1 MFCNGDINKFYKNV
15 FHHTNTCM
23 IGKKLMKHSYLK
35 KEFYISL
42 NMEAITDADYKHA
55 KEFKKALK

>member
-1 MFCNGDINKFYKNV
+1 MVISINFFWCYKNV
-15 FHHTNTCM
+15 FIHTNTYM

-35 KEFYISL
+35 KEFYTSL